1 MCVTELACLTY
12 IVIFFT
18 NDSSALLPCYV
29 RRLSYCLL
37 PTNMLK
43 CGAIPLENIVMKK
56 LIQSVKG
63 TREFYPEEMALR
75 NYLYDKVRSASQTF
89 GYQEW
94 DAPFIEAIDLY
105 AAKSGEE
112 LVKKQSFTFEDRGGE
127 LVTLRP
133 ELTPSLARMIAA
145 KQGELNF
152 PVRWWSFGP
161 FWRYEQPQKGRSRE
175 FFQWNVDLLGVNSPE
190 ADAELIAMGATF
202 LRSVGLSPE
211 LALIYVNNRRLMD
224 SEFDALGITQEK
236 RLDVSNLVDR
246 RTKMDPAKWDAYA
259 LELGITQKQLDGL
272 KDILGNLDLWKKSD
286 ELTRL
291 FAALEALGVKDYVR
305 FDPNIMRG
313 LLYYTGT
320 VFEAFDVSG
329 SLKRAIFGGGRYD
342 NLLADV
348 GGQPLSGVG
357 FAMGDVVIGIILQE
371 AGLVPEFEPS
381 PAQVLVT
388 VFDEKLWM
396 QSFSLASELRNAG
409 LKVMVYPEPAKLPR
423 QFKFADKMKMKVV
436 VTIGPDEAEKGL
448 AAVKN
453 LSNGEQ
459 VIVTREAVADEV
471 RKIL

>member
-1 MCVTELACLTY
+1 MASKIKT
-12 IVIFFT
+12 
-18 NDSSALLPCYV
+18 
-29 RRLSYCLL
+29 
-37 PTNMLK
+37 
-43 CGAIPLENIVMKK
+43 
-56 LIQSVKG
+56 VKG
-63 TREFYPEEMALR
+63 TREFYPEQMFLR
-75 NYLYDKVRSASQTF
+75 NFIFDKVRAASQMF

-94 DAPFIEAIDLY
+94 DGPFIETIDLY

-127 LVTLRP
+127 SVTLRP

-145 KQGELNF
+145 MQGELTF

-175 FFQWNVDLLGVNSPE
+175 FFQWNIDMLGVNSPE
-190 ADAELIAMGATF
+190 ADAELIAVGATF

-211 LALIYVNNRRLMD
+211 RALIYVNNRRLMD
-224 SEFDALGITQEK
+224 SEFDALDIASEK

-246 RTKMDPAKWDAYA
+246 RTKMEPAKWDAYG
-259 LELGITQKQLDGL
+259 LELGLTQKQLDGL
-272 KDILGNLDLWKKSD
+272 KDILGNFELWKKSD

-291 FAALEALGVKDYVR
+291 FAALEVLGVSEYVK

-320 VFEAFDVSG
+320 VFEAFDTSG

-348 GGQPLSGVG
+348 GGQPISGVG

-371 AGLVPEFEPS
+371 ADLLPEFVPS
-381 PAQVLVT
+381 PAPVLVT
-388 VFDEKLWM
+388 VFDEKLWLE
-396 QSFSLASELRNAG
+396 SYKLAAELRSAD
-409 LKVMVYPEPAKLPR
+409 LQVMVFPEPAKLPK
-423 QFKFADKMKMKVV
+423 QFKFADKMKIKIA
-436 VTIGPDEAEKGL
+436 VTVGPDEAENGL
-448 AAVKN
+448 VAVKN
-453 LSNGEQ
+453 LSTGEQ
-459 VIVTREAVADEV
+459 VTVARKSVADEI

>member
-1 MCVTELACLTY
+1 
-12 IVIFFT
+12 
-18 NDSSALLPCYV
+18 
-29 RRLSYCLL
+29 
-37 PTNMLK
+37 
-43 CGAIPLENIVMKK
+43 MKK
-56 LIQSVKG
+56 TIKAVKG
-63 TREFYPEEMALR
+63 TREFYPEQMFLR
-75 NYLYDKVRSASQTF
+75 NFIYAKVRAASQGF

-94 DAPFIEAIDLY
+94 DAPFIETIDLY

-112 LVKKQSFTFEDRGGE
+112 LVNKQSFVFEDRGGDR
-127 LVTLRP
+127 VALRP

-161 FWRYEQPQKGRSRE
+161 FWRYEQPQKGRTRE
-175 FFQWNVDLLGVNSPE
+175 FFQWNVDMLGVNSPE
-190 ADAELIAMGATF
+190 ADAELIAVGATF

-211 LALIYVNNRRLMD
+211 RALIYVNNRRLMD
-224 SEFDALGITQEK
+224 SEFDTLGIVQEK

-246 RTKMDPAKWDAYA
+246 RTKMESAKWDAYA
-259 LELGITQKQLDGL
+259 LELGLTQSQLDGL
-272 KDILGNLDLWKKSD
+272 KEILGNFDLWKKND

-291 FAALEALGVKDYVR
+291 FAALEALGVSEYVK

-320 VFEAFDVSG
+320 VFEAFDTSG

-357 FAMGDVVIGIILQE
+357 FAMGDVVIGIVLQE
-371 AGLVPEFEPS
+371 AGLVPEFQPS

-388 VFDEKLWM
+388 VFDESLWLESYKLG
-396 QSFSLASELRNAG
+396 AELREAG
-409 LKVMVYPEPAKLPR
+409 LDVMVFPEPAKLPK
-423 QFKFADKMKMKVV
+423 QFKFADKMKMKVA
-436 VTIGPDEAEKGL
+436 VTIGPDEAEKGRV
-448 AAVKN
+448 AVKS

-459 VIVTREAVADEV
+459 VIVKREAAADEV
-471 RKIL
+471 RKLL